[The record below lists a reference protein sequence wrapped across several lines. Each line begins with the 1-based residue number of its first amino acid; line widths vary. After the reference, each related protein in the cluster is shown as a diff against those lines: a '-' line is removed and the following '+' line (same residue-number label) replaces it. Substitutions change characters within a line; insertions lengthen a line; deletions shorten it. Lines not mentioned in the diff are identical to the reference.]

1 MKGAPRPNKS
11 AGLRWAAPRNPG
23 LSLMTECLTLLMG
36 LIGQAW
42 TTRAGMLY
50 SIIDEVLSGC
60 PADSDLGAAGAA
72 LEGPYHAMCSGTA
85 DTSPPLVQA
94 VLRLENEYSAAFV
107 LSLKHACAELPETHP
122 LRLALVD
129 LDSHARVF
137 GPTDSYWW
145 LRTRFLAH
153 AAPPVL
159 DESALFARQ

>member
-1 MKGAPRPNKS
+1 
-11 AGLRWAAPRNPG
+11 
-23 LSLMTECLTLLMG
+23 MG

-42 TTRAGMLY
+42 TTRADMLY

-60 PADSDLGAAGAA
+60 PTDADLGVAGDA
-72 LEGPYHAMCSGTA
+72 LEGLHHAMCSGTA
-85 DTSPPLVQA
+85 ETPAPLVQA

-107 LSLKHACAELPETHP
+107 LSLKHAFAELPETHP

-129 LDSHARVF
+129 LDSHALF

-159 DESALFARQ
+159 GESALFGRQYALFKS